1 MHLFL
6 VLNSGYSV
14 VWAYSGNAN
23 GDATTG
29 DGETVTQ
36 CVECPREKH
45 WSHLKVEESSPAQAC
60 FSEVQEN
67 PQGTL
72 QFSDH

>member
-1 MHLFL
+1 M
-6 VLNSGYSV
+6 
-14 VWAYSGNAN
+14 VWAYSGNAYD
-23 GDATTG
+23 DATTG
-29 DGETVTQ
+29 DSENCHAVCGVSQ
-36 CVECPREKH
+36 RKH

-60 FSEVQEN
+60 FSEVLEH